1 MANLGNTT
9 RPAYVYDAETDT
21 WVPVGVGAHSHDYT
35 SQFIGKTLVDAKG
48 DIVTASASDTP
59 AILSKGADGTVLV
72 ADSTT
77 STGLAWQPYGAQV
90 VAGKNKIINGDF
102 SVWQRG
108 SSFTSPSD
116 NGFTADRWRQNGD
129 GTKGTR
135 IWSRQAFT
143 PGEISGYESQYYM
156 RFQQSV
162 AGSGA
167 TYQNILIQ
175 PIEDVRTLA
184 GKTVTVS
191 FWAKADTSGRTIAPI
206 AYRFYGTG
214 SPSSAE
220 GINPSPITLT
230 TSWQRYSSTFFIPS
244 LAGKTISSSDHNLQ
258 IILAPTF
265 NIVQTIDIW
274 GIQLEEGPI
283 ATPFTTATGT
293 IHGELAAC
301 QRYYYRINAEHTYG
315 ILCSVGFANTT
326 SQWYG
331 RAQHPIPMRIA
342 PSSMEYGGT
351 FRLTDGPAGY
361 TTSVVS
367 LSGVSNKYYTEIA
380 ASSSGMTQ
388 YRIVYLQGSND
399 ANSYIAFNA
408 EL

>member
-1 MANLGNTT
+1 MPTLGNTP
-9 RPAYVYDAETDT
+9 RPAYVYDTETDT
-21 WVPVGVGAHSHDYT
+21 WVPVGVGAHTHSD
-35 SQFIGKTLVDAKG
+35 IPNTLVDAKG
-48 DIVTASASDTP
+48 DLITATADNVP
-59 AILSKGADGTVLV
+59 ARLAKGADGTVLV

-77 STGLAWQPYGAQV
+77 STGLAWQPYAPQV

-116 NGFTADRWRQNGD
+116 NVFTADRWRQNGD

-143 PGEISGYESQYYM
+143 PGEIPGYESQYYM

-184 GKTVTVS
+184 GKTVTFS
-191 FWAKADTSGRTIAPI
+191 FWAKADTTGRTIAPI

-220 GINPSPITLT
+220 GINPAPITLT

-244 LAGKTISSSDHNLQ
+244 LAGKTISSSDHTLQ
-258 IILAPTF
+258 MILAPTF
-265 NIVQTIDIW
+265 NIAQTIDIW
-274 GIQLEEGPI
+274 GIQLEEGSV
-283 ATPFTTATGT
+283 ATPFSTATGT
-293 IHGELAAC
+293 IQGELAAC
-301 QRYYYRINAEHTYG
+301 QRYYYKIGPSDGSSSSFLYSPLGMANATTQVIVTFPFPQIMRVKPTSIEYTNPRVSDG
-315 ILCSVGFANTT
+315 ANVSTATSLILG
-326 SQWYG
+326 
-331 RAQHPIPMRIA
+331 
-342 PSSMEYGGT
+342 
-351 FRLTDGPAGY
+351 D
-361 TTSVVS
+361 
-367 LSGVSNKYYTEIA
+367 
-380 ASSSGMTQ
+380 ASSS
-388 YRIVYLQGSND
+388 LGSVNVNGSGFTVFRNYWMMN
-399 ANSYIAFNA
+399 NSNSSLAFNA